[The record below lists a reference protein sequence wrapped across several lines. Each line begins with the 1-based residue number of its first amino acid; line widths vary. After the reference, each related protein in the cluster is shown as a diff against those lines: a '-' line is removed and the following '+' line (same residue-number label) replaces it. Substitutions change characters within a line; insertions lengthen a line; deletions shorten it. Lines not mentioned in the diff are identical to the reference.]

1 MSSILRII
9 GPCDCSCVFREK
21 AILAVS
27 LLSDRDEL
35 LAHASFSDHPIGDLV
50 DQAEWEP
57 FVQHIS
63 GSKKYKVWL
72 KDMLWENCLLY
83 CVLDDHISSVHVSTH
98 TIIVLFDYSILSFS
112 DFYGSFIC
120 FKCSCVCVYV
130 LFLLRVEDHDDVMKV
145 FFEQTKLQTLVDNPF
160 FLTELIE
167 TQNELQHT
175 AVCESNGVA
184 VGFISVTMK
193 VSVKSLL
200 QQYDLSEC
208 EGVFPEEQSQSEKR
222 EGEVG
227 QSEESDG
234 EVGQSEKREGGP
246 GHSERREKE
255 QDQLGKTERKMGQSE
270 KGESKSGQSEK
281 REKERDQSGKTK
293 GKVDP
298 SETREAE
305 KGQSNVAKTQQP
317 EQTKEKTDQTVRRR
331 REKNPEAETDQ
342 SEDREET
349 GPTSSEQVNIFVL
362 LIASDRDLCL
372 VTVPTLAPE
381 MPLLHNFTRIFPK
394 DMCAPAHELY
404 GLHRIALRP
413 VQVRRAI
420 PSDRE
425 LIQDLVRG
433 LDHKDFLLQ
442 DLDQFYLTE
451 TDQVR
456 AAVLKRFMS
465 QEVEF
470 LRAHYNIENFIYFSH
485 HSYQE
490 HAALLHFVL
499 RSTVRHCCHLL
510 FREVLR
516 LSHKSCLYHR
526 EYPPNSPTSC
536 INPLDFLLDRAVP
549 VKPRPQMDYPLEE
562 LGINA
567 PSNQITD
574 PQAPFALLL
583 ISRKLTLEQ
592 KVVVNARITV
602 CGASE
607 TGLSLLETLC
617 CCPHLRFNNLTLV
630 STHGFHG
637 DAEDEMRFLS
647 TSHAFSSRDVALL
660 PLSSVKTVCGKVV
673 SIDRKSKHVQ
683 VCSDRK
689 STPVHVPSGYWLSYD
704 ILVLCSGLQYQV
716 WPTTLLG
723 SYAKSFFFLLVPF
736 LLNSNKASDRGEPTV
751 GIIPPGNLD
760 DTSCKVSTG
769 ALIWSLCVSLEHIV
783 VYGDNIDAF
792 TTVHALLSLGLT
804 GPQIHLVLAPSE
816 SGSWLLDPAVDQ
828 AVDLNLEKVQ
838 VQVYKNYVLQ
848 NIRIQEN
855 QVTSSWFSSVSL
867 LVFPQ
872 ALVTLSCRGLD
883 PSMLR
888 SLLDSFLVVDGR
900 LVVDRCFHTSDPRI
914 WAAGPITK
922 FSRRYHSEE
931 WCHQRLNISYYLF
944 CIIFLRYL
952 FIYLGLRGF
961 VFLICIYVFHI
972 SGGTLPGGLHFL
984 HVTKPTPTKHSTV
997 QYDSALVTGRANLG
1011 SYFRLQLGDSEQV
1024 ESLTCASF
1032 KPLPLHNLLCLYGQ
1046 QQSLLGNLSTRFSLG
1061 QVPDLYSF
1069 FRQSWCLAIF
1079 HDRFSDFQQ
1088 ELRAMAHH
1096 SDREGAVRE
1105 EKEKKEREGEER
1117 EEPVLNSTQVLDAEP
1132 RAMVGGAVVKYVS
1145 YNRNL
1150 LPMFA
1155 LPGEL

>member
-83 CVLDDHISSVHVSTH
+83 CEM
-98 TIIVLFDYSILSFS
+98 YEQ
-112 DFYGSFIC
+112 
-120 FKCSCVCVYV
+120 
-130 LFLLRVEDHDDVMKV
+130 VEDHDDVMKV

-175 AVCESNGVA
+175 AVCEVLPKTIYN
-184 VGFISVTMK
+184 IN
-193 VSVKSLL
+193 L
-200 QQYDLSEC
+200 QEKKEMQRK
-208 EGVFPEEQSQSEKR
+208 EE
-222 EGEVG
+222 EV
-227 QSEESDG
+227 
-234 EVGQSEKREGGP
+234 R
-246 GHSERREKE
+246 
-255 QDQLGKTERKMGQSE
+255 
-270 KGESKSGQSEK
+270 
-281 REKERDQSGKTK
+281 KERGELSHSHK
-293 GKVDP
+293 
-298 SETREAE
+298 AF
-305 KGQSNVAKTQQP
+305 
-317 EQTKEKTDQTVRRR
+317 TVQFFAID
-331 REKNPEAETDQ
+331 KNYEP
-342 SEDREET
+342 RYKRHH
-349 GPTSSEQVNIFVL
+349 
-362 LIASDRDLCL
+362 DRDLCL

-404 GLHRIALRP
+404 GLHRIFWVLCLSLSQNRVPLQCFVA
-413 VQVRRAI
+413 QVGT
-420 PSDRE
+420 
-425 LIQDLVRG
+425 QLVGVVVIR
-433 LDHKDFLLQ
+433 D
-442 DLDQFYLTE
+442 E
-451 TDQVR
+451 
-456 AAVLKRFMS
+456 

-526 EYPPNSPTSC
+526 EYPPNSPSWVRPGLYQTSC

-637 DAEDEMRFLS
+637 DRSRDNSAEDVCF
-647 TSHAFSSRDVALL
+647 SHAFSSRDVALL

-723 SYAKSFFFLLVPF
+723 SYVPF
-736 LLNSNKASDRGEPTV
+736 LLGSGPVPPNLWTLEDPEDRVRARLWVQEQ
-751 GIIPPGNLD
+751 LRH
-760 DTSCKVSTG
+760 

-855 QVTSSWFSSVSL
+855 QVTSATFNYNGEIIEICCGVSPG
-867 LVFPQ
+867 LVP
-872 ALVTLSCRGLD
+872 VY
-883 PSMLR
+883 MLR

-931 WCHQRLNISYYLF
+931 WCHQRFCSGEVGQDLARQILLLF
-944 CIIFLRYL
+944 DPTVEPREESEL
-952 FIYLGLRGF
+952 
-961 VFLICIYVFHI
+961 
-972 SGGTLPGGLHFL
+972 LPVYKRPKL
-984 HVTKPTPTKHSTV
+984 K
-997 QYDSALVTGRANLG
+997 DSALVTGRANLG

-1096 SDREGAVRE
+1096 SATDTKVWATYTYAPDHIQSCHG
-1105 EKEKKEREGEER
+1105 
-1117 EEPVLNSTQVLDAEP
+1117 VLFGYKTI
-1132 RAMVGGAVVKYVS
+1132 
-1145 YNRNL
+1145 
-1150 LPMFA
+1150 
-1155 LPGEL
+1155 

>member
-1 MSSILRII
+1 
-9 GPCDCSCVFREK
+9 
-21 AILAVS
+21 
-27 LLSDRDEL
+27 
-35 LAHASFSDHPIGDLV
+35 
-50 DQAEWEP
+50 
-57 FVQHIS
+57 
-63 GSKKYKVWL
+63 
-72 KDMLWENCLLY
+72 
-83 CVLDDHISSVHVSTH
+83 
-98 TIIVLFDYSILSFS
+98 
-112 DFYGSFIC
+112 
-120 FKCSCVCVYV
+120 
-130 LFLLRVEDHDDVMKV
+130 
-145 FFEQTKLQTLVDNPF
+145 
-160 FLTELIE
+160 
-167 TQNELQHT
+167 
-175 AVCESNGVA
+175 
-184 VGFISVTMK
+184 
-193 VSVKSLL
+193 
-200 QQYDLSEC
+200 
-208 EGVFPEEQSQSEKR
+208 
-222 EGEVG
+222 
-227 QSEESDG
+227 
-234 EVGQSEKREGGP
+234 
-246 GHSERREKE
+246 
-255 QDQLGKTERKMGQSE
+255 
-270 KGESKSGQSEK
+270 
-281 REKERDQSGKTK
+281 
-293 GKVDP
+293 
-298 SETREAE
+298 
-305 KGQSNVAKTQQP
+305 
-317 EQTKEKTDQTVRRR
+317 
-331 REKNPEAETDQ
+331 
-342 SEDREET
+342 
-349 GPTSSEQVNIFVL
+349 
-362 LIASDRDLCL
+362 
-372 VTVPTLAPE
+372 
-381 MPLLHNFTRIFPK
+381 
-394 DMCAPAHELY
+394 
-404 GLHRIALRP
+404 

-451 TDQVR
+451 TDQNRVPLQCFVAQVGTQLVGVVVIR
-456 AAVLKRFMS
+456 DE

-526 EYPPNSPTSC
+526 EYPPNSPVKKTSC

-723 SYAKSFFFLLVPF
+723 
-736 LLNSNKASDRGEPTV
+736 LNSNKASDRGEPTV

-855 QVTSSWFSSVSL
+855 QVTSATFNYNGEIIEICCG
-867 LVFPQ
+867 

-931 WCHQRLNISYYLF
+931 WCHQRFCSGEVGQDLARQILLLF
-944 CIIFLRYL
+944 DPTVEPREESELL
-952 FIYLGLRGF
+952 PIYKRPK
-961 VFLICIYVFHI
+961 VT
-972 SGGTLPGGLHFL
+972 GGTLPGGLHFL

-997 QYDSALVTGRANLG
+997 QYLKDSALVTGRANLG

-1096 SDREGAVRE
+1096 
-1105 EKEKKEREGEER
+1105 
-1117 EEPVLNSTQVLDAEP
+1117 
-1132 RAMVGGAVVKYVS
+1132 
-1145 YNRNL
+1145 
-1150 LPMFA
+1150 
-1155 LPGEL
+1155 